1 MERKGVFIRRFLLIL
16 AALVLCLQTPAAAIA
31 AERAE
36 QEKAAQAQES
46 SAAASVKKKGWVQAE
61 DGTYYYKKGKMVT
74 GWQTIDGKKYYFRKS
89 GGRMVTGWKTL
100 AGKTYYFN
108 KKGVLQTGWKT
119 IGKKKYYFEP
129 DGKMASGWKTLKGKK
144 YYFSRKG
151 VMQKGWKQIQ
161 KKWYRFSLKTGAAMT
176 GWKTLGVCRFYFDAG
191 GVLSTGW
198 KTIGGARYYFYEK
211 ETEKH
216 ALGDMARDTT
226 IDGKKIG
233 KDGKEIVT
241 TPPMSADEKA
251 MLNKAQGY
259 SSPTGYLVLAN
270 VSTHRVG
277 VYKGSAGRWQKVK
290 YYTVTT
296 GAPNMPT
303 REGVFYRGIKL
314 LYFNSGSDRCWY
326 ATQYSGNYLFHS
338 VLYTQASTPTTVT
351 DGRIGVSASH
361 GCIRMRLAEAKWIY
375 DNIPANTKIV
385 VYN

>member
-1 MERKGVFIRRFLLIL
+1 MERKGNYSKKLLLIL
-16 AALVLCLQTPAAAIA
+16 MALVFLLQTPAGAFA
-31 AERAE
+31 AEKAG
-36 QEKAAQAQES
+36 QEDTQTQEI
-46 SAAASVKKKGWVQAE
+46 SASDASAKKGWVKTA
-61 DGTYYYKKGKMVT
+61 DGTYYYYKKGKLAT
-74 GWQTIDGKKYYFRKS
+74 GWRTIGGKKYYFRKKS
-89 GGRMVTGWKTL
+89 GKMVTGWKTL
-100 AGKTYYFN
+100 SGKTYYFN

-119 IGKKKYYFEP
+119 ISKKKYYFAS
-129 DGKMASGWKTLKGKK
+129 DGKMTTGWLTLKGKK
-144 YYFSRKG
+144 YYFSKKG
-151 VMQKGWKQIQ
+151 VMQKGWKQID

-176 GWKTLGVCRFYFDAG
+176 GWKDLGMARFYFDAG
-191 GVLSTGW
+191 GVMSTGW

-211 ETEKH
+211 ETKKV
-216 ALGDMARDTT
+216 ALGEMARNTT

-241 TPPMSADEKA
+241 TPPMSANEKA

-270 VSTHRVG
+270 TSTHRVG
-277 VYKGSAGRWQKVK
+277 VYKGSTGKWQKVK
-290 YYTVTT
+290 YYTVAT

-338 VLYTQASTPTTVT
+338 VLYTQNSSPTTIT
-351 DGRIGVSASH
+351 DGRLDCGVSH
-361 GCIRMRLAEAKWIY
+361 GCIRMRLEEAKWIY

-385 VYN
+385 VYH